1 MNSSLTQSTLL
12 TAEKIFKDSFFRV
25 PDYQRGYSWQQ
36 LQREELLEDIELLPE
51 NKPHYTG
58 TLVLYSSN
66 GTGKIIDK
74 QGDSYELLDIVDGQQ
89 RLTTI
94 VVLLDVVRRNLEE
107 LGENDLAKGLK
118 ERYIAVEDCN
128 RVLMPKLTLNKD
140 CHKFFIDV
148 MLDVEGSLAGPTIR
162 SHKNLQDAWEQF
174 RDYLKKKKSELGE
187 KFASWLIS
195 FRNKICQHL
204 VFTVYTVQEAI
215 DVGIIFEVMNNRGL
229 KITELEKVK
238 NYLLYL
244 SSKLELRPDHDLGG
258 LINTTWTHILESLM
272 ASKLGSTDNEDQ
284 LLRMHWLMGYDYETK
299 KWKGSKSIK
308 NEFHLRDYISRHE
321 ELLGDLKE
329 YINTL
334 RDTTTAYCDICNPL
348 HTNSFNNLSSN
359 PELRKQIVNI
369 SEKLRRLKVLAPFI
383 PILMAVR
390 LRFPQ
395 NAGAYLQILE
405 LCEKYS
411 FRVYTFLERRANA
424 GRSSLYLTANA
435 FYNKQCD
442 FDKVS
447 QMLLGLIHRYSP
459 NEKFLR
465 KFDLVEESNWYSWK
479 GIKYFLYEYEE
490 YLSQGATVRIPW
502 EKLEDPKSKQNTI
515 EHILPQTPP
524 PGYWLEHFNQEQ
536 LAKYTH
542 DIGNLSLT
550 FDNSSYGTKAFPDKK
565 GSPDSDKQCYMKS
578 CLFMEKSLAQFDKWS
593 EEEVIERR
601 SDIIE
606 WAKNKW
612 GVPKPKAESELY
624 TESMEDADDEPD
636 VKLVEEELASPP

>member
-66 GTGKIIDK
+66 GNGKIIDK

-128 RVLMPKLTLNKD
+128 RDLRPKLTLNKD
-140 CHKFFIDV
+140 CHKFFIDL

-162 SHKNLQDAWEQF
+162 AHKNLQDAWEQF
-174 RDYLKKKKSELGE
+174 RDYLKKKKIESGE

-195 FRNKICQHL
+195 FRNKICHHL

-244 SSKLELRPDHDLGG
+244 TSKLELRPDHGLDG
-258 LINTTWTHILESLM
+258 LINTTWTHIFESLM

-299 KWKGSKSIK
+299 NWKGSKSIK
-308 NEFHLRDYISRHE
+308 KEFHLREYISRHE
-321 ELLGDLKE
+321 ELLGDIKE

-334 RDTTTAYCDICNPL
+334 RDATTAYCDICNPL
-348 HTNSFNNLSSN
+348 HTNSFNNLYSN
-359 PELRKQIVNI
+359 PELRKKIVNI

-395 NAGAYLQILE
+395 KAEAYLQILE

-424 GRSSLYLTANA
+424 GRSSLYLIANA
-435 FYNKQCD
+435 FYNKQRD

-447 QMLLGLIHRYSP
+447 QMLLGLIHMYST

-465 KFDLVEESNWYSWK
+465 KFDLAEEFNWYSWK

-490 YLSQGATVRIPW
+490 NLSQGAAVRIPW

-524 PGYWLEHFNQEQ
+524 PGYWLEHFTQEQ
-536 LAKYTH
+536 LARYTH

-550 FDNSSYGTKAFPDKK
+550 FDNSSYGNKSFPDKK

-578 CLFMEKSLAQFDKWS
+578 CLFMERSLAQFDKWS
-593 EEEVIERR
+593 EEEILERR
-601 SDIIE
+601 DDIIE

-612 GVPKPKAESELY
+612 GVPKPKPKIESELY

-636 VKLVEEELASPP
+636 VTLVEEGRN